1 MSGYRCT
8 PLSPS
13 GVNIPTL
20 ALMTYHQAAPH
31 DVSLASKESGDAT
44 EFTRLPRVVSWNT
57 NTHRAA
63 AGSPAASSIS
73 PSPPAPDPSCLPSI
87 SNLQSIA
94 LDLIMSQSPSAGPS
108 IVSSG
113 LSEPGRLDRDVLQK
127 MIREASEASL
137 ATREGLESE
146 EPAALGA
153 PALEASALAAQP
165 SVSIQIAGERAG
177 AADAG
182 PGAKEAKS
190 VTDSLQSD
198 SLESTPL
205 SARVQRWSLFAA
217 SSIVAG
223 FYSADLLDIP
233 TPFTASTGDQATL
246 DNAVGV
252 TASARALREDTGRV
266 VSMTSSAI
274 SSKHGSLAPGPAPA
288 AQDALDFARVGAC
301 LLRFDI
307 ILYYCIHNEDM
318 V

>member
-1 MSGYRCT
+1 
-8 PLSPS
+8 
-13 GVNIPTL
+13 
-20 ALMTYHQAAPH
+20 
-31 DVSLASKESGDAT
+31 
-44 EFTRLPRVVSWNT
+44 
-57 NTHRAA
+57 
-63 AGSPAASSIS
+63 
-73 PSPPAPDPSCLPSI
+73 
-87 SNLQSIA
+87 
-94 LDLIMSQSPSAGPS
+94 
-108 IVSSG
+108 
-113 LSEPGRLDRDVLQK
+113 

-233 TPFTASTGDQATL
+233 TPFTASSSASTGDEATL
-246 DNAVGV
+246 DRAVGV